1 MVTII
6 CFVGACLT
14 FPVLF
19 PVNATGDGGQIQF
32 DLLSFSNIGPGQKNR
47 YYAHVFIGWIFF
59 SEFQR
64 LQLTKP
70 YLLTLPGFVMWII
83 TRETIYFINLRHA
96 YLLAP
101 FNAARIS
108 SRTVLF
114 SDVPAEYQNKEKLQ
128 TLFGGS
134 MKRAWL
140 AEDCKDLSDKVE
152 ERDKDALKLEGAE
165 IKLIQ
170 TANKRRL
177 KWEKKAAK
185 AEKKGKK
192 TRSPAEG
199 SEAEVAL
206 AGSQYQKQKDRPTH
220 RLGKVPLIGKK
231 VDTIEWTRS
240 ELKRLVPEVKKDQFT
255 HQKCEGKILPCVFV
269 EFTTQQAAEA
279 AFRRMTPRKAPKM
292 NPRAISATPNE
303 IVWNNLRIS
312 KSERMARKF
321 GTTTFIVLMII
332 FWSIPVAVVGAIS
345 NINYLTESTY
355 LQIYHNNPC

>member
-1 MVTII
+1 MDI
-6 CFVGACLT
+6 
-14 FPVLF
+14 
-19 PVNATGDGGQIQF
+19 
-32 DLLSFSNIGPGQKNR
+32 
-47 YYAHVFIGWIFF
+47 
-59 SEFQR
+59 
-64 LQLTKP
+64 LQLVLKLLLTNP
-70 YLLTLPGFVMWII
+70 WLLTLPGFVMWII

-101 FNAARIS
+101 FNAARMS

-114 SDVPAEYQNKEKLQ
+114 GDVPVEYRNREKLQ

-134 MKRAWL
+134 MKRSWL
-140 AEDCKDLSDKVE
+140 ATECKNLSDKVE

-185 AEKKGKK
+185 AEKKDNKK
-192 TRSPAEG
+192 TVSPAEG
-199 SEAEVAL
+199 TDAEVAL
-206 AGSQYQKQKDRPTH
+206 AGSQYQKHKDRPTH
-220 RLGKVPLIGKK
+220 RIGKVPLIGKK
-231 VDTIEWTRS
+231 VDTIEWARS
-240 ELKRLVPEVKKDQFT
+240 ELKRLVPEVKKDQLT
-255 HQKCEGKILPCVFV
+255 HFKYEGKILSCVFV
-269 EFTTQQAAEA
+269 EFTTQKAAEA

-312 KSERMARKF
+312 KSERMARKI

-355 LQIYHNNPC
+355 LRIHHYDPC